1 MTTELTLLVI
11 SGFLLSIGVYRWRKG
26 NHLLA
31 KGKRAN
37 ATLLKNIRDDSG
49 TDGPMFYAVIRFS
62 TDKQET
68 ITKQRNVGY
77 STPEKVGTK
86 FKIIYDPEAPNDFEI
101 HSTFSLET
109 LPRLL
114 TGVGVF
120 GLIYIVLEI
129 LDVVN
134 YL

>member
-1 MTTELTLLVI
+1 VTTEITILVI
-11 SGFLLSIGVYRWRKG
+11 SGVLLSIGISRWRKG
-26 NHLLA
+26 KHLLV
-31 KGKRAN
+31 KGKKSN
-37 ATLLKNIRDDSG
+37 ATVFKNERDDSG
-49 TDGPMFYAVIRFS
+49 TDGPLFYAVIRFL

-86 FKIIYDPEAPNDFEI
+86 LKVIYDPENPSDFEI
-101 HSTFSLET
+101 HSKFNLEIM
-109 LPRLL
+109 PRLL
-114 TGVGVF
+114 TGLGAI
-120 GLIYIVLEI
+120 GMIYIVLEI

>member
-1 MTTELTLLVI
+1 MTTEITILAI
-11 SGFLLSIGVYRWRKG
+11 SVFFLSIGISRWRKG

-31 KGKRAN
+31 KGKKAN
-37 ATLLKNIRDDSG
+37 ATVFKNVRDDSG
-49 TDGPMFYAVIRFS
+49 TDGPMFYAVIQFL

-77 STPEKVGTK
+77 SSPEKVGTK
-86 FKIIYDPEAPNDFEI
+86 LKVIYDPENPNDFEI
-101 HSTFSLET
+101 HSTFNLET

-114 TGVGVF
+114 TSLGVF
-120 GLIYIVLEI
+120 GLIYIILEI

>member
-1 MTTELTLLVI
+1 VTTEITLLVI
-11 SGFLLSIGVYRWRKG
+11 SGILLSIGISRWRKG

-31 KGKRAN
+31 KGKKAN
-37 ATLLKNIRDDSG
+37 ATVFKNIRDDSG
-49 TDGPMFYAVIRFS
+49 TDGPMFYAVIRFI

-77 STPEKVGTK
+77 STPQKVGTK
-86 FKIIYDPEAPNDFEI
+86 LKIIYDPENPNDFEV
-101 HSTFSLET
+101 HSTFNLET

-114 TGVGVF
+114 TGLGVF
-120 GLIYIVLEI
+120 GLIYIVLEF